1 MHTKFVCLLN
11 ISLVVASR
19 FLSSH
24 ENQQSLSTR
33 QISAPLS
40 PEAEL
45 EQLQASIASLQ
56 AKLWVA
62 TNKTAAFKAR
72 EAQYIKDLR
81 AKWKARATKIGG
93 YQQRQVEL
101 DAGFD
106 ALRTQ
111 YAETNAECQQ
121 HLAVHQK
128 LKQQI
133 SRLAL
138 SQQIPADYAVGAA
151 VLPAGVRP
159 GSPVI
164 VPTTSGPMLVVPG
177 PEARVGAVFQFLF
190 PLHSSKATNAAYVG
204 STATTPQANIPIQQK
219 PADTQVKVQQ
229 PQQSRKQHDLS
240 SSIKPE
246 ETTSS
251 GAIVQ
256 AVPGLPVAAVSD
268 PGDFPQGWPKA
279 QWRLN
284 FTYADLLRSPWQKWL
299 AHEVVADDAPTPA
312 PKKPKMT
319 DGPSRYE
326 LMKLETQLKWQ
337 LKIEENSVT
346 MYENLMMKY
355 EAMMLR
361 ANVNSQS
368 MKEHIQASE
377 ANYGETGNYLKA
389 EINALEAMCNAAQD
403 LSSPGAQ
410 AAVTK
415 MTSAPQSFGIFS
427 RQAQFEQKTALGQA
441 FVLGAKHCADEYDWR
456 RTDVQ
461 HWEECA
467 FLCRAESAC
476 EGFRFALV
484 ATEENCQLTD
494 SCDLGSTRATA
505 FEEPHWQ
512 TFFRRD
518 TGDWKASKY
527 NGKEMTGPTRV
538 FF

>member
-1 MHTKFVCLLN
+1 MHTKLVCLLN
-11 ISLVVASR
+11 IFLVAASR

-24 ENQQSLSTR
+24 ENQELVSH
-33 QISAPLS
+33 QITAPLS

-81 AKWKARATKIGG
+81 VKWKARAKKIGG

-101 DAGFD
+101 DAGID
-106 ALRTQ
+106 ALRAQ

-128 LKQQI
+128 LKQQL

-138 SQQIPADYAVGAA
+138 SQQVPAGYAVGAA
-151 VLPAGVRP
+151 VLPAGVHP

-177 PEARVGAVFQFLF
+177 REAQVGAVFQFLF
-190 PLHSSKATNAAYVG
+190 PLHPSQANNAAYVG
-204 STATTPQANIPIQQK
+204 GSATTPKVNVPMQQK
-219 PADTQVKVQQ
+219 QTDTQVKVQQ
-229 PQQSRKQHDLS
+229 SQQLRKQPS
-240 SSIKPE
+240 SSGSINR
-246 ETTSS
+246 
-251 GAIVQ
+251 GAVVQ
-256 AVPGLPVAAVSD
+256 PVPGLPVAAVTD

-279 QWRLN
+279 TWRLN
-284 FTYADLLRSPWQKWL
+284 YTYADLLRSPWQKWL
-299 AHEVVADDAPTPA
+299 AHEVVADEAPKPA
-312 PKKPKMT
+312 PKKPRKT

-337 LKIEENSVT
+337 LKIEESSVT
-346 MYENLMMKY
+346 MYENLMAKY

-361 ANVNSQS
+361 ANVNSKS

-377 ANYGETGNYLKA
+377 ANYGETGNYLKS

-403 LSSPGAQ
+403 LSSPAAK

-415 MTSAPQSFGIFS
+415 MTSAPQSFGILSRQVQFD
-427 RQAQFEQKTALGQA
+427 RQAQFDQKAALEQA
-441 FVLGAKHCADEYDWR
+441 FVLGGKHCADEYDWR
-456 RTDVQ
+456 RTDVE

-476 EGFRFALV
+476 EGFRFTLL

-518 TGDWKASKY
+518 GGSGKASKY
-527 NGKEMTGPTRV
+527 GDN
-538 FF
+538 